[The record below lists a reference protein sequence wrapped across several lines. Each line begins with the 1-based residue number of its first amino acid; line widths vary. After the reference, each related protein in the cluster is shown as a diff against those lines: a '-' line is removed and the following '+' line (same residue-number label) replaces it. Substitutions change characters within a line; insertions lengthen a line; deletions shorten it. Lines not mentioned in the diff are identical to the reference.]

1 MAQSPADMQSRFSTL
16 ANSTRLTD
24 SALKPWH
31 LKISFN
37 QMSSKV
43 RPADSGVIEEWWVSA
58 EQYRI
63 SLISTLYA
71 GTTTRDGQQI
81 ARTEGVERLPAVY
94 LDLLELFTNPLP
106 SAERIE
112 KSSVILTQHP
122 VGKTQLDCF
131 VLTARNS
138 EASRIYFGTA
148 PSFCAGPGLPGVNV
162 LYRWQDQVLLIGRQ
176 VRFQGKVIPKELD
189 IFTSGAAETHA
200 QLESLSSFDPAP
212 SEFALSSDQTLVED
226 PVRVGQDSYLP
237 SLKPSKKVPP
247 AYPVSARNAHIA
259 GSVVLDAV
267 IAEDGHVESLSVMHS
282 VSPELSRAA
291 IEAVRQWRY
300 GERLQDGHPVKL
312 ETTITVNFSMSP

>member
-1 MAQSPADMQSRFSTL
+1 MLKHFASFSAGFFLVLAPSMAQSPADMQSRFSTL

-112 KSSVILTQHP
+112 KSSVTRKHIQYA
-122 VGKTQLDCF
+122 
-131 VLTARNS
+131 TAH
-138 EASRIYFGTA
+138 
-148 PSFCAGPGLPGVNV
+148 
-162 LYRWQDQVLLIGRQ
+162 
-176 VRFQGKVIPKELD
+176 
-189 IFTSGAAETHA
+189 TH
-200 QLESLSSFDPAP
+200 S
-212 SEFALSSDQTLVED
+212 
-226 PVRVGQDSYLP
+226 
-237 SLKPSKKVPP
+237 
-247 AYPVSARNAHIA
+247 
-259 GSVVLDAV
+259 
-267 IAEDGHVESLSVMHS
+267 
-282 VSPELSRAA
+282 
-291 IEAVRQWRY
+291 
-300 GERLQDGHPVKL
+300 
-312 ETTITVNFSMSP
+312 